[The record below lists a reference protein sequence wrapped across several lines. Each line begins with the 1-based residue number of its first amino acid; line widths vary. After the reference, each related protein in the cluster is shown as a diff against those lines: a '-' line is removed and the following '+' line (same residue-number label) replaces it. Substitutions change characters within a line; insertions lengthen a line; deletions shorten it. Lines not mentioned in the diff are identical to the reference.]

1 MAPSPAG
8 PTFEDLERDLQAV
21 LMDQNHHGGGGGTSA
36 EELSMYRSGSAPP
49 TVQGA
54 RAAVGTLFS
63 AAPPA
68 HVDNSGLGG
77 ADMLSEE
84 EILSHP
90 AYLQYYYNNEHL
102 NPRLPVPMV
111 SKEDWRVAQRFQAA
125 SGGIGDWRRRPSEA
139 TGGSSLFSV
148 QPGARE
154 ANGVGYLLNDRM
166 GRGERNGL
174 ARQQSSEW
182 LGQAADGLIG
192 LSDVNGLAS
201 RRKSFA
207 DALQENISHPAS
219 KAGHLSRSNSR
230 NAFESPNP
238 SRSNSRNAFES
249 PNLSRS
255 NSRNA
260 FEGQNLSRSN
270 SRNAFESPNQVRSSE
285 SSKAQLQSRS
295 ESMNGFR
302 SGTASPSLVRVQ
314 SLGSSMSHTFASAV
328 GSSISRSTTPDPQ
341 LMQRAPSPCL
351 PPVGVRMG
359 KADKMVEG
367 RNVASRNHDGSDTAA
382 ALSAMSSLNLSG
394 NNMANLES
402 DVQNHIYQN
411 FGGDQR
417 DVLFNNVPK
426 EHRQF
431 SPHNLVHNAD
441 EEPINALE
449 YAVFPNGSSNLSNP
463 NMSKLAAESNSK
475 FPTQSQHGNG
485 HKKGSLLSPTGPVY
499 LYQNL
504 NGDSSNI
511 DVPGRH
517 AKANSRS
524 SGSSM
529 LNNHLNTDGEY
540 ANLLSN
546 QRGTGYQVQPM
557 DAVYAPYLQA
567 NPNSPLGAA
576 GSMSPFRGSNFS
588 GSGHMDNAAYQKAY
602 LASLLA
608 QQKLQYGMP
617 YMGKS
622 GGLSPTLYGSEQAY
636 GMDMAYLSS
645 PTSSHFIPSPQGH
658 ARQGD
663 RLTTRIPS
671 MARST
676 TGGAMGSWS
685 SENGLVDNAYESTL
699 LEEFKTNKTRSFEL
713 LDIVGHVVEFSSD
726 QYGSR
731 FIQQKLET
739 ASTEEKNMI
748 FPEILPQAR
757 TLMTDVFGN
766 YVIQKFFEYGT
777 EPQQKQL
784 ANLLKGHVYT
794 LSTQMYGCRVIQKA
808 LEVVGVEQQTQMALE
823 LDGNTIILKLV
834 RDQNGNHVIQKCIEC
849 IPQERI
855 QFIISAFYG
864 QVIELSTHPYGCRVI
879 QRVLEHCDDE
889 STQNAMM
896 EEIMQCV
903 VPLTQDQYGNYV
915 IQHVLQHGKP
925 EERTSIIKQLAG
937 QIVKMSQQKFASN
950 VVEKCLSFGSPEE
963 RQILINEMLGTTDEN
978 EPLQAMMKDQ
988 FANYVVQKVLET
1000 CDDHNRELILSRI
1013 KVHLNALKRY
1023 TYGKHIVARVEK
1035 LIAAGERRIGVSSQS
1050 CRD

>member
-1 MAPSPAG
+1 AAAMAPSPAG

-21 LMDQNHHGGGGGTSA
+21 LMDQNHHGGGGGASA

-154 ANGVGYLLNDRM
+154 GNGVDYLLNDRM

-207 DALQENISHPAS
+207 DALQENISRPAS
-219 KAGHLSRSNSR
+219 KAGHL
-230 NAFESPNP
+230 

-260 FEGQNLSRSN
+260 FE
-270 SRNAFESPNQVRSSE
+270 V
-285 SSKAQLQSRS
+285 QSRS

-417 DVLFNNVPK
+417 DALFNVPK

-431 SPHNLVHNAD
+431 STQNLVHNAD

-449 YAVFPNGSSNLSNP
+449 YAVFPNGSSHLSNP

-475 FPTQSQHGNG
+475 FPAQSQHGNG

-504 NGDSSNI
+504 NGDGSNI

-529 LNNHLNTDGEY
+529 LNNHGEY

-663 RLTTRIPS
+663 RLTRIPS

-855 QFIISAFYG
+855 QFIVSAFYG
-864 QVIELSTHPYGCRVI
+864 QVVELSTHPYGCRVI

-1050 CRD
+1050 C